1 MSSTPPRS
9 SGTSVATRRLLWC
22 AATCGGQ
29 ASAVRTCPT
38 CQRGRQP
45 AACRPAEPAAGPPA
59 GGCISLYFPE
69 RSGHDFL
76 QVHIDLL
83 TWRLWQHWPVPTLKT
98 CTTETVESNFVM
110 VASMFLDVGLPV
122 VLILDSD
129 TRFTSAFWTGASP
142 APSGLHQRLL
152 DASLGASLNF
162 S

>member
-1 MSSTPPRS
+1 M
-9 SGTSVATRRLLWC
+9 
-22 AATCGGQ
+22 
-29 ASAVRTCPT
+29 
-38 CQRGRQP
+38 
-45 AACRPAEPAAGPPA
+45 
-59 GGCISLYFPE
+59 
-69 RSGHDFL
+69 
-76 QVHIDLL
+76 HIDLL